1 MTGAH
6 WLYSHAH
13 QEPGTDAVSEH
24 QPYENTVNTV
34 LSFFL
39 KKKKKNR
46 KDSVPINA
54 LEQ

>member
-6 WLYSHAH
+6 WPYSHAH

-39 KKKKKNR
+39 KKKNG